1 MLSLATLF
9 LVAVALEFSGAQT
22 STKERMQMIE
32 RELNTICEED
42 NTDECNGGEECN
54 SANNVEL
61 TSK

>member
-9 LVAVALEFSGAQT
+9 LVAVALEFSAQT

-42 NTDECNGGEECN
+42 NTECNGGEECN
-54 SANNVEL
+54 SANNVKL